1 MSIDPVKYVFNRI
14 DFDELYDLKAD
25 PYEMTNLASDP
36 AYEEMLRQMATRIW
50 RRVHET
56 DDFDLAQSHQGRL
69 RHAPVGPA
77 AG

>member
-1 MSIDPVKYVFNRI
+1 
-14 DFDELYDLKAD
+14 
-25 PYEMTNLASDP
+25 MTNLASDP
-36 AYEEMLRQMATRIW
+36 AYEEVLRQMATPMW